1 MIAAISIFLILLGE
15 ICFYTTNTIVIYT
28 LLTGTGVI
36 LQALFFIR
44 NKITN
49 YVLKIDNFIFWCV
62 LVYVMYFLYGF
73 LLLQKGEFPWY
84 TLLYRCVE
92 VISLYQAFSIIMR
105 EHFEQFI
112 KILIYVGLI
121 SLCYLVSQEGTN
133 IIKGDMR
140 IGDSLS
146 GNVNTVGYNFGIIS
160 TLIMNSY
167 CQNKSKYKLLIF
179 AVFSLMMILTGSKKI
194 MIIFLINM
202 AMYFWYE
209 RYKIKGWVKLFFVSV
224 FGLYL
229 IFFVPYF
236 YNILGFRIEVMIES
250 LFSNNLHASYSTEVR
265 ELMMNEAFGFF
276 LENPLFGGGWNYF
289 YAHTVYG
296 YEYSHCNYTEMLSS
310 FGVFGTILYYSRHL
324 KNIIVSWRFR
334 NEMFNNNT
342 LAILMLALTLEALLL
357 DFAVVS
363 FSAQCIWY
371 LPMIICSV
379 ILKIQTDAR
388 NKGE

>member
-1 MIAAISIFLILLGE
+1 MLSAISIFLILLGE
-15 ICFYTTNTIVIYT
+15 ICFYTSDTIAIYT
-28 LLTGTGVI
+28 LLAGTGII

-44 NKITN
+44 NKVTN
-49 YVLKIDNFIFWCV
+49 YVIKIDNFVFWTL
-62 LVYVMYFLYGF
+62 LVYMMYFVYGTF
-73 LLLQKGEFPWY
+73 LLQKGGFQWY
-84 TLLYRCVE
+84 TFLYRCLE
-92 VISLYQAFSIIMR
+92 VISLYQAISVVLK
-105 EHFEQFI
+105 EHFDQFI

-121 SLCYLVSQEGTN
+121 SLCYLVWQEGTN

-160 TLIMNSY
+160 NLIMNSY

-179 AVFSLMMILTGSKKI
+179 MLFSLMMILTGSKKI
-194 MIIFLINM
+194 MIIFLINI

-209 RYKIKGWVKLFFVSV
+209 RHKIKGWIKLFFVSV

-236 YNILGFRIEVMIES
+236 YNILGFRIETMMES
-250 LFSNNLHASYSTEVR
+250 LFFNNVHASHSTEVR
-265 ELMMNEAFGFF
+265 ALMMNEAFGFF

-310 FGVFGTILYYSRHL
+310 FGIFGTALYYSRHI
-324 KNIIVSWRFR
+324 KNIIYSWKFK
-334 NEMFNNNT
+334 NKIFNNNNFV
-342 LAILMLALTLEALLL
+342 ILILVLTLEALLL

-363 FSAQCIWY
+363 FSAQCVWY
-371 LPMIICSV
+371 LPMIICSA
-379 ILKIQTDAR
+379 ILKIQSDTR